1 MRLDSMN
8 LCYLQFDIWL
18 HLSSMETHWP
28 SVQVNCPDAQAVTL
42 TLTSLEAREEV
53 QGSSSTWEK
62 SNTCAPSSIESTRDE
77 LNKHTELQ
85 LNPSKQSRID
95 TVLVATLFL
104 SFMSSQRQSCVST
117 SNWMELV

>member
-53 QGSSSTWEK
+53 QGSSTTREK
-62 SNTCAPSSIESTRDE
+62 SNTWEPSSSE
-77 LNKHTELQ
+77 
-85 LNPSKQSRID
+85 
-95 TVLVATLFL
+95 V
-104 SFMSSQRQSCVST
+104 SSD
-117 SNWMELV
+117 WLGGG